1 MALDTDTERKINILL
16 GITGGI
22 AAYKCAELVRLMKKE
37 GFQVKVMM
45 TRNATR
51 FITPLTMAVLSENK
65 VYTNLFSPEE
75 GELQEIRHISLAQ
88 WADMIVIAPASANT
102 ISKLSHGAADD
113 LLSSTVLAFEG
124 MVIVVP
130 AMNKVMLNKP
140 VFKDNIL
147 SLMKKDYQ
155 IIETEKG
162 SLACGDFGDGR
173 MAEPEHIIKFIN
185 ERITQAHSLSAKK
198 ILITASATREPIDRV
213 RFISNYSTGK
223 MGFALAEAAKR
234 RGAEVTLITG
244 PTFLMDIEGVET
256 IRVNTAAEMREKVL
270 SHFENIDVFIS
281 AAAVSDF
288 RPVEQFD
295 GKIKKEKHET
305 LTLELQKN
313 TDILK
318 EAGEKKGKQ
327 VLIGFAAEA
336 SQLRENGL
344 SKLRSKNLDFIVVN
358 DITREDSGFGVD
370 TNKVS
375 IITRQEDIIDLPL
388 MHKYEVAEYL
398 FDLLSSYFE
407 QHSKGL
413 MV

>member
-1 MALDTDTERKINILL
+1 MNILL

-37 GFQVKVMM
+37 GFQVKVIM

-51 FITPLTMAVLSENK
+51 FITPLTMAVLSENR
-65 VYTNLFSPEE
+65 VYTNLFSNED
-75 GELQEIRHISLAQ
+75 GEQQEIRHISLAQ
-88 WADMIVIAPASANT
+88 WAGMVVLAPASANT
-102 ISKLSHGAADD
+102 ISKLAHGAADD

-124 MVIVVP
+124 EVIIAP
-130 AMNKVMLNKP
+130 AMNKAMLNKR

-147 SLMKKDYQ
+147 SLMKKGYQ
-155 IIETEKG
+155 VIETEKG

-185 ERITQAHSLSAKK
+185 KKITQAFSLSSKK
-198 ILITASATREPIDRV
+198 ILITASATREPMDKV

-234 RGAEVTLITG
+234 RGAEVILITG
-244 PTFLMDIEGVET
+244 PTYLPNIEGVET
-256 IRVNTAAEMREKVL
+256 IRVNTAAEMRKEVLTRFEKT
-270 SHFENIDVFIS
+270 DAFIS

-288 RPVEQFD
+288 RPAEQFD

-313 TDILK
+313 ADILK
-318 EAGEKKGKQ
+318 EAGEKKVKQ
-327 VLIGFAAEA
+327 VLVGFAAEA
-336 SQLRENGL
+336 SQLIENGL
-344 SKLRSKNLDFIVVN
+344 SKLRSKNLDFIVLN

-375 IITRQEDIIDLPL
+375 IITRQGDTIDLPL
-388 MHKYEVAEYL
+388 MSKYEVAEYL
-398 FDLLSSYFE
+398 LGMLSSHFE
-407 QHSKGL
+407 QRSKGL